1 MIVYDLICDGAH
13 RFEGWF
19 GSSEDFADQ
28 AQNGLLSCPVCA
40 SEIVTKAP
48 MAPAVAAKGNS
59 DRSKLS
65 AIAAKAEEHTAA
77 QEASKTAAQAKKT
90 EAKEAKPS
98 AGKQAEPSPQAQSE
112 PAMSSAHPVANQP
125 MPPEVAKAFAALAK
139 AQAKALEKSEYV
151 GKDFAEEARSMH
163 YGEKDAAP
171 IHGQATR
178 EEAEDLIDEGVAVAP
193 LIVPVAP
200 PDKLN

>member
-77 QEASKTAAQAKKT
+77 QEAAQSAVKKAK
-90 EAKEAKPS
+90 AKEAKPS

-112 PAMSSAHPVANQP
+112 PAMSSSHPVANQP